1 MLNQPRTTASAAAG
15 VLGAALAEL
24 ILLGCSTT
32 PPASRAQPDDI
43 TPVNPDDYLSPWLPP
58 GAQSDWTFYTD
69 SNINC
74 VVTKT
79 VVCITDPSTGMPGDP
94 HNNIVTFGKA
104 GAWLTS
110 SSTQARI
117 FGPPTSPFD
126 ASKRGK
132 LLERGHS
139 ITANDVQCAVSA
151 TSVISCKS
159 GDHRFVIDPATA
171 RTF

>member
-1 MLNQPRTTASAAAG
+1 MTIVAATNRI
-15 VLGAALAEL
+15 LGAISVGL
-24 ILLGCSTT
+24 ILLGCS
-32 PPASRAQPDDI
+32 PPPVSQALPGDI
-43 TPVNPDDYLSPWLPP
+43 VPVNPDDFLPPWLPP
-58 GAQSDWTFYTD
+58 GVKSDWTFYTD

-74 VVTKT
+74 VITKT
-79 VVCITDPSTGMPGDP
+79 VVCIADPSTGLPGHPYD
-94 HNNIVTFGKA
+94 NIVTFGKA

-117 FGPPTSPFD
+117 FGPPASPFD

-139 ITANDVQCAVSA
+139 IAANDVQCVVSD
-151 TSVISCKS
+151 TSVITCSS
-159 GDHRFVIDPATA
+159 GDHSFVIDPRGS